1 MARSIPPTDTGKRYG
16 SSPEQPMGPVGP
28 MEPMDTFIPRHP
40 TDSVTENEAPE
51 QIIAVRRNPWKV
63 ALKQLVESKAALVS
77 ACFILMLVMLA
88 LFANVI
94 APHDPQAMSL
104 VDRMLPPAW
113 NAEGDMRF
121 LLGTDGQGRDILSR
135 IIHAS
140 QMTLLVGVASVILG
154 GIVGVTLGLLA
165 GYFGGW
171 LDAILMRFTDLQ
183 LAFPSLLLGLIVMA
197 IIGTG
202 VLELVC
208 VIALAQWAFYARVV
222 RSEAIK
228 TRELEFVQGAI
239 ALGASNTRILLQHI
253 LPNCVA
259 SMLIIASFS
268 LAMAIYYE
276 AALSFF
282 GLGIPPAIPTWGN
295 MLAGARDIMLA
306 NFWAPVFPGIAIT
319 LTVLAFNLLGDWA
332 RDFFDVKV

>member
-1 MARSIPPTDTGKRYG
+1 MATNILRTDTEKRNAAD
-16 SSPEQPMGPVGP
+16 PNH
-28 MEPMDTFIPRHP
+28 PMDPLAPEHA
-40 TDSVTENEAPE
+40 TDALLDDDTPE
-51 QIIAVRRNPWKV
+51 QIIAIRRNPWKV
-63 ALKQLVESKAALVS
+63 ALNQLIASKAALIS
-77 ACFILMLVMLA
+77 ALFIIMLIMLA
-88 LFANVI
+88 VFANYI

-113 NAEGDMRF
+113 NPEGDMRF

-140 QMTLLVGVASVILG
+140 QMTLLVGLASVTLG
-154 GIVGVTLGLLA
+154 GVVGVTLGLLA

-239 ALGASNTRILLQHI
+239 TLGASNVRILLQHI

-295 MLAGARDIMLA
+295 MLAGARDIMLS